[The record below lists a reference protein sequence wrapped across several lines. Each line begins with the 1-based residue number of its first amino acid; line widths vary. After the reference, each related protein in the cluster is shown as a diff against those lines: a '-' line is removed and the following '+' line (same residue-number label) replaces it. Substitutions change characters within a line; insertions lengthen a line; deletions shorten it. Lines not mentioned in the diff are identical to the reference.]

1 MPVGSSF
8 CCWRDANGLR
18 RFERHRSVPRH
29 ASWECHTPSAIHMFS
44 TLPPVVWQASI
55 VPEDG
60 VDNMKLPWN
69 PSVLGS
75 SCCWCKSCGYCF
87 FNETACG
94 CADLVIISDLPM
106 ISLNHIKSYYFKLSF
121 TFDHSDLLFQWIRWF
136 PKTHPNT
143 SDAVAPLR
151 LFASLRCCG
160 HSQRAS
166 AWWSDHWGNACIASW
181 DAAFNKLCLPPKVW
195 ETKTHTLPSS
205 TLQVEPVTLRSVDC
219 NHSNDEQYSFHSSP
233 PKSCATN
240 GAKYR
245 SWKWSLLSTMK

>member
-1 MPVGSSF
+1 
-8 CCWRDANGLR
+8 
-18 RFERHRSVPRH
+18 
-29 ASWECHTPSAIHMFS
+29 MFS

-69 PSVLGS
+69 ASVLGS

-87 FNETACG
+87 FYETACG

-106 ISLNHIKSYYFKLSF
+106 ISLNHIKSYASNAPFSLTIPTYYFKGS
-121 TFDHSDLLFQWIRWF
+121 TDF
-136 PKTHPNT
+136 PKHIPNT

-160 HSQRAS
+160 HSQRAN

-181 DAAFNKLCLPPKVW
+181 DAAFNKLCLTPKVW
-195 ETKTHTLPSS
+195 ETKT
-205 TLQVEPVTLRSVDC
+205 VTLCALLPCKWNQWHWDLSIAIVQVMNSTVFSHHHPSLVR
-219 NHSNDEQYSFHSSP
+219 
-233 PKSCATN
+233 PKVPNIDHEN
-240 GAKYR
+240 G
-245 SWKWSLLSTMK
+245 LC